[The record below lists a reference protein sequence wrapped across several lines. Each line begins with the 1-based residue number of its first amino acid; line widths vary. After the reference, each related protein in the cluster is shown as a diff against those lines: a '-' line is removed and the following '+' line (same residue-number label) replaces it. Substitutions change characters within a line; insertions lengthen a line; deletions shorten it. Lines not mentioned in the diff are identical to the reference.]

1 MKFTSY
7 LKDKII
13 LILTYIFILILVFL
27 ILLVFD
33 LYYTG
38 IILVMFLLILP
49 CLFLFFYRFYK
60 KKKFYAEIYFILDKL
75 DDKVLI
81 HETIDNPNFLEGDL
95 LLDILRITDKYK
107 LEEINKYK
115 KLIEDFKEFME
126 MWVHEIKTP
135 LAVCNLICENNQNRV
150 TDSISEEVL
159 KMDNLVELILFY
171 AKSKM
176 AFKDYIVKSSSLKD
190 IVNKVI
196 LKNKKSFLEKK
207 IKLDIHD
214 LDYLVKTDSKWMEFI
229 INQIISNSIKYIK
242 DNPLI
247 EIYALENKENVSLII
262 KDNGIGI
269 NSKDV
274 PLVFEKGFTG
284 QNGRSKY
291 NSTGMGLYLV
301 KKLSDNLGNDVLIES
316 VLNEGTTLKIIFPI
330 NSFTDDILGG

>member
-1 MKFTSY
+1 
-7 LKDKII
+7 
-13 LILTYIFILILVFL
+13 
-27 ILLVFD
+27 
-33 LYYTG
+33 
-38 IILVMFLLILP
+38 
-49 CLFLFFYRFYK
+49 
-60 KKKFYAEIYFILDKL
+60 
-75 DDKVLI
+75 
-81 HETIDNPNFLEGDL
+81 
-95 LLDILRITDKYK
+95 
-107 LEEINKYK
+107 
-115 KLIEDFKEFME
+115 
-126 MWVHEIKTP
+126 
-135 LAVCNLICENNQNRV
+135 
-150 TDSISEEVL
+150 
-159 KMDNLVELILFY
+159 MDNLVELILFY

-274 PLVFEKGFTG
+274 PLVFEQGFTG

-316 VLNEGTTLKIIFPI
+316 VLNEGTTLKIIFPVS
-330 NSFTDDILGG
+330 SFTDDILGG

>member
-1 MKFTSY
+1 M
-7 LKDKII
+7 
-13 LILTYIFILILVFL
+13 
-27 ILLVFD
+27 
-33 LYYTG
+33 
-38 IILVMFLLILP
+38 
-49 CLFLFFYRFYK
+49 
-60 KKKFYAEIYFILDKL
+60 
-75 DDKVLI
+75 I

-229 INQIISNSIKYIK
+229 INQIISNSIKYRSKK
-242 DNPLI
+242 DCKILFNVI
-247 EIYALENKENVSLII
+247 NDNHNIALEII
-262 KDNGIGI
+262 DNGIGI
-269 NSKDV
+269 DKKE
-274 PLVFEKGFTG
+274 LKYVFDKSFTG
-284 QNGRSKY
+284 QNGRLVSS
-291 NSTGMGLYLV
+291 STGMGLYITKSLCD
-301 KKLSDNLGNDVLIES
+301 KLGHKIKIES
-316 VLNEGTTLKIIFPI
+316 TIHKYTKVSIYFN
-330 NSFTDDILGG
+330 DDQYYNVVR